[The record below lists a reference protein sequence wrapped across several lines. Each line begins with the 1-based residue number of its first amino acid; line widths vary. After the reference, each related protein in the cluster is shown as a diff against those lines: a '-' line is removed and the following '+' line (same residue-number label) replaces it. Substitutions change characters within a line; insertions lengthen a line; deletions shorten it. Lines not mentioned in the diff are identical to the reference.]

1 MESNRV
7 DDLSASLKINLPN
20 RYLAS
25 SIFLC
30 VTLNAPILT
39 AELQRVVCEQRLNDV
54 VASLK
59 FLFPGGGRFAATDS
73 VAREHHVL
81 GSQSELKL
89 GRPFL

>member
-7 DDLSASLKINLPN
+7 DLSASLKINLPN

-59 FLFPGGGRFAATDS
+59 FLFPGGGRFAATIQLHAS
-73 VAREHHVL
+73 IT
-81 GSQSELKL
+81 
-89 GRPFL
+89 F

>member
-7 DDLSASLKINLPN
+7 DLSASLKINLPN

-25 SIFLC
+25 LIFLC

-59 FLFPGGGRFAATDS
+59 FLFPGGGRFAATIQLHAS
-73 VAREHHVL
+73 IT
-81 GSQSELKL
+81 
-89 GRPFL
+89 F